1 AGAFRYMAP
10 VVPFPSYE
18 NVGNYVGLNQQ
29 RVSPLG
35 KDVNHEAAMALYL
48 ENYYQQQRNSVLSRM
63 NANGH
68 VSSLVGDHQEEV
80 PPENRTIFLTFSKGY
95 PITEFEVRDYFTRLF
110 GDFIESIYMQPV
122 EGDNQPL
129 FARIVAKSP
138 CMVRAVVDRDGGV
151 GKSKYYINGKHVWAR
166 KYVKRTPSSKDNG
179 EGIASPR
186 A

>member
-1 AGAFRYMAP
+1 ML
-10 VVPFPSYE
+10 
-18 NVGNYVGLNQQ
+18 YVFLT
-29 RVSPLG
+29 
-35 KDVNHEAAMALYL
+35 LYL
-48 ENYYQQQRNSVLSRM
+48 VLNRM
-63 NANGH
+63 
-68 VSSLVGDHQEEV
+68 
-80 PPENRTIFLTFSKGY
+80 
-95 PITEFEVRDYFTRLF
+95 F

-129 FARIVAKSP
+129 FARIVAKNA

-166 KYVKRTPSSKDNG
+166 KYVKRTPSKDNG